1 MSPVATLA
9 RAPLRQPLLPKRWP
23 RSARWTPSRACLRA
37 LTTPT
42 AGQHGDAIS
51 KIRNIGIIAH
61 VDAGKTTTTEAMLYN
76 SGATRH
82 LGNVDHGD
90 TVTDFLPME
99 MQRGITIQSAAI
111 TFRWPTPERIKPGEV
126 EHIVNLIDTPG
137 HQDFRFEVERCI
149 PVLDGAVC
157 IIDGVEGVEAHTER
171 VWSSAQEFKVPRIVL
186 VNKLDRDGA
195 SFKKSVQDIGV
206 KLGGMPLVCQIPWW
220 ENDTVKGV
228 VDVITGSV
236 VSWGGGGKDDP
247 SQLAKKVPPF
257 QDEIERA
264 RDNLIEKLCE
274 NDDALLELW
283 TERGKDLSAEEIRK
297 SIRRVIRNGEA
308 NLIPVFAG
316 ASLKNIGVSPLLDS
330 VNYYLPSPQDRPE
343 LDVRV
348 GSATMPL
355 PQVINESRNP
365 KIAAKQRTPI
375 EAVASVFKVV
385 NDPRRGMLV
394 FVRVYHGEIR
404 RNVPMWNSNLQD
416 FERPL
421 SISQISAKNHI
432 DIPTLSAGQIG
443 ALTGLK
449 KARTGDTLLLYT
461 GNKTPSGNLAHVK
474 IRPPDIPPAVA
485 FLVLEPFTTTGAK
498 VLETALDNLS
508 REDPSLRWSLNEK
521 AEQYTV
527 SGMGKLHLEVAR
539 DRLENHY
546 KAEAH
551 WGGIEVEY
559 KECVTVS
566 TGTHRAVFDKV
577 IAGKTGKA
585 ACSVEVEPL
594 DRADAEALA
603 RSHTERDGNIIKV
616 EFSQDMPVDLEEIRP
631 HLVNG
636 AIAAL
641 ARGPRRNSPLNQCL
655 VTITVD
661 AATDYFGPTPP
672 GHFVGAAN
680 QAVRAALKEA
690 HKKGTVG
697 ILEPVMKVTI
707 ALPETAAGALQHD
720 LHSARGGQVLEV
732 RDLQD
737 NTARDGGQI
746 EISDIYAPP
755 DPYEFQKSLRETRK
769 GSLRMLE
776 IVAQVPLAEMLD
788 YDSHLR
794 SKTAGRHSMTMHLD
808 TFVRVTGP
816 REKSL

>member
-1 MSPVATLA
+1 MSCLATWA
-9 RAPLRQPLLPKRWP
+9 RAPFRNPLMFRRWP
-23 RSARWTPSRACLRA
+23 SPAPWKHVPAGLRG
-37 LTTPT
+37 LTTP
-42 AGQHGDAIS
+42 AGQQHDAAIS

-111 TFRWPTPERIKPGEV
+111 TFRWPTPERVKPDGP

-157 IIDGVEGVEAHTER
+157 VIDGVEGVEAHTER

-206 KLGGMPLVCQIPWW
+206 KLGGMPIVCQIPWW
-220 ENDTVKGV
+220 ENDTIKGV
-228 VDVITGSV
+228 VDVITRSV

-247 SQLAKKVPPF
+247 DELAKRIPPF
-257 QDEIERA
+257 QDEIDRA
-264 RDNLIEKLCE
+264 RENLIEKLCE
-274 NDDALLELW
+274 YDDDLLELW
-283 TERGKDLSAEEIRK
+283 TEQGKDLPADAIRK
-297 SIRRVIRNGEA
+297 AIRRVIRDGEA
-308 NLIPVFAG
+308 KLIPVFAG

-330 VNYYLPSPQDRPE
+330 VNYYLPSPQDRPG

-348 GSATMPL
+348 GASIMPL
-355 PQVINESRNP
+355 AQIISDSKSS
-365 KIAAKQRTPI
+365 KIPPKQRTPI

-394 FVRVYHGEIR
+394 FARVYHGEIR
-404 RNVPMWNSNLQD
+404 RNIPMWNSNLQD

-432 DIPTLSAGQIG
+432 DIPTLSSGQIG
-443 ALTGLK
+443 AFTGLK
-449 KARTGDTLLLYT
+449 RARTGDTLLVYG
-461 GNKTPSGNLAHVK
+461 GNKVPMGNFAHVK

-485 FLVLEPFTTTGAK
+485 FLVLEPLTLSATKA
-498 VLETALDNLS
+498 LETALDNLS
-508 REDPSLRWSLNEK
+508 REDPSIRWSLNDK

-546 KAEAH
+546 KLEAH

-559 KECVTVS
+559 KECVTMS
-566 TGTHRAVFDKV
+566 TGTHRAIFDRV
-577 IAGKTGKA
+577 IAGRTGKA
-585 ACSVEVEPL
+585 ACSVEIEPL
-594 DRADAEALA
+594 DPSEIEDLA
-603 RSHTERDGNIIKV
+603 KMYTERDGNIIKV
-616 EFSQDMPVDLEEIRP
+616 NFSDEMPVDPEEVRP

-641 ARGPRRNSPLNQCL
+641 ARGPRRSSPLNQCL
-655 VTITVD
+655 VTITFD
-661 AATDYFGPTPP
+661 AATDYFGQTSP
-672 GHFVGAAN
+672 GHFVSAAN
-680 QAVRAALKEA
+680 QAMRTALKEA
-690 HKKGTVG
+690 HKNGIVG
-697 ILEPVMKVTI
+697 ILEPVMKVSI
-707 ALPETAAGALQHD
+707 ALPETAAGAIQHD

-737 NTARDGGQI
+737 TVARDGGQI
-746 EISDIYAPP
+746 EASDIYAPP
-755 DPYEFQKSLRETRK
+755 DPYEFTTTLRETRK

-776 IVAQVPLAEMLD
+776 IIAQVPLAEMLD

-808 TFVRVTGP
+808 TFVKVTGS

>member
-1 MSPVATLA
+1 MSLVTTLA
-9 RAPLRQPLLPKRWP
+9 RAPLRQPLLPTRWP
-23 RSARWTPSRACLRA
+23 RSARWTPSRGCLRA

-42 AGQHGDAIS
+42 AGQHDDAIS

-274 NDDALLELW
+274 HDDALLEIW

-297 SIRRVIRNGEA
+297 SIRRVIRSGEG

-355 PQVINESRNP
+355 PQVINESRNS

-385 NDPRRGMLV
+385 SDPRRGMLV
-394 FVRVYHGEIR
+394 FIRVYHGEIR

-485 FLVLEPFTTTGAK
+485 FLVLEPFTATGAK
-498 VLETALDNLS
+498 VLETALDSLS

-566 TGTHRAVFDKV
+566 TGIHRAVFDKV

-594 DRADAEALA
+594 DREGAEALA

-808 TFVRVTGP
+808 TFERVTGP

>member
-1 MSPVATLA
+1 MP
-9 RAPLRQPLLPKRWP
+9 
-23 RSARWTPSRACLRA
+23 
-37 LTTPT
+37 
-42 AGQHGDAIS
+42 D
-51 KIRNIGIIAH
+51 
-61 VDAGKTTTTEAMLYN
+61 
-76 SGATRH
+76 
-82 LGNVDHGD
+82 VDHGD

-111 TFRWPTPERIKPGEV
+111 TFRWPTPERRQPKDV

-186 VNKLDRDGA
+186 INKLDRDGA
-195 SFKKSVQDIGV
+195 SFKKSVQDIGM
-206 KLGGMPLVCQIPWW
+206 KLGGMPLVCHIPWW

-228 VDVITGSV
+228 VDVITRSV
-236 VSWGGGGKDDP
+236 VSWAGTGKDDLNE
-247 SQLAKKVPPF
+247 LAKKVPPF

-264 RDNLIEKLCE
+264 RDNLIERLCE
-274 NDDALLELW
+274 HDDELLELW
-283 TERGKDLSAEEIRK
+283 TEKGKDLSADDIRK
-297 SIRRVIRNGEA
+297 AIRRVIRDGEA

-316 ASLKNIGVSPLLDS
+316 SSLKNIGVSSLLDS
-330 VNYYLPSPQDRPE
+330 VNHYLPSPQDRPD

-348 GSATMPL
+348 GSVTRSL
-355 PQVINESRNP
+355 PQIIAESKDP
-365 KIAAKQRTPI
+365 KIPAKQRTSI

-385 NDPRRGMLV
+385 NDPKRGMLV
-394 FVRVYHGEIR
+394 FVRVYHGEIK
-404 RNVPMWNSNLQD
+404 RNIPMWNSNLQD

-421 SISQISAKNHI
+421 SISQISAKNHT

-449 KARTGDTLLLYT
+449 KARTGDTLLLYA
-461 GNKTPSGNLAHVK
+461 GNKTPTGSVAHVK

-485 FLVLEPFTTTGAK
+485 FLVLESSTPTGAK
-498 VLETALDNLS
+498 ALETALDSLS
-508 REDPSLRWSLNEK
+508 REDPSIRWSLNEK

-546 KAEAH
+546 KLQAH

-559 KECVTVS
+559 KECVTSS

-577 IAGKTGKA
+577 IAGKAGKA
-585 ACSVEVEPL
+585 ACSVEVQPL
-594 DRADAEALA
+594 SPAETGSLA
-603 RSHTERDGNIIKV
+603 RSHTERDGNIIQV
-616 EFSQDMPVDLEEIRP
+616 QFSGELPIDAEEIRP

-636 AIAAL
+636 VIAQL
-641 ARGPRRNSPLNQCL
+641 ARGPRRSSPLNQCL
-655 VTITVD
+655 VTVKFD
-661 AATDYFGPTPP
+661 GATDYFGATPP

-680 QAVRAALKEA
+680 QAVRTALKEA
-690 HKKGTVG
+690 HQNGAIG

-707 ALPETAAGALQHD
+707 ALPETAAGAIQHD

-737 NTARDGGQI
+737 SSARDGGGI
-746 EISDIYAPP
+746 EISDIYVPP
-755 DPYEFQKSLRETRK
+755 DPYEFQTTLRETRK

-776 IVAQVPLAEMLD
+776 LVAQVPLAEMLD

-808 TFVRVTGP
+808 TFERVTGP